1 MSIERE
7 EFEQMLAVT
16 LNAVNEQYILPLSL
30 ALATLT
36 AAIARN
42 PDSDLSKQ
50 VSEALYQQ
58 AASTPVDVAGRQ
70 MLISLAELAAGQ
82 KDDEAIRNA
91 LRKVLRP
98 L

>member
-16 LNAVNEQYILPLSL
+16 LNAVNEQYMLPLSL

-50 VSEALYQQ
+50 
-58 AASTPVDVAGRQ
+58 
-70 MLISLAELAAGQ
+70 IS
-82 KDDEAIRNA
+82 
-91 LRKVLRP
+91 
-98 L
+98 